1 MTFYPLEANI
11 LINNVSY
18 KVLLV
23 SQGSRDFPPENGGR
37 FDADDKVTIPA
48 ISEHDTIILIT
59 SEPNSGFQKKYNLEE
74 ISTNLDCWIFKR
86 GVRLSEISEPDPS

>member
-1 MTFYPLEANI
+1 MTFYNLEANI

-18 KVLLV
+18 RVLLV
-23 SQGSRDFPPENGGR
+23 KTESPDFSPENGGR
-37 FDADDKVTIPA
+37 FYATDKGTIPA
-48 ISEHDTIILIT
+48 ISEDDTITLIT
-59 SEPNSGFQKKYNLEE
+59 REPSSGFQNKYNLEE